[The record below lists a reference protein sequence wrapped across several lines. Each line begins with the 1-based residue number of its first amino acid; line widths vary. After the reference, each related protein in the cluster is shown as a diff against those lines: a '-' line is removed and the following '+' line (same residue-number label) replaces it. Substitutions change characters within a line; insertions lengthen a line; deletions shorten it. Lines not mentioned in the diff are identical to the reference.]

1 MVYQR
6 GYKLEELD
14 IVKEEFNRVEQKLTK
29 LMRNIMKTYAFL
41 AISMSFANSIIM
53 KNMVPQYFSIA
64 FNSIN
69 LGAYLTVLK
78 LYLANNYFAWM
89 EMKKGHHE
97 AFKSH
102 NLR

>member
-53 KNMVPQYFSIA
+53 LYMVPQYFSIA

-78 LYLANNYFAWM
+78 FYLANNYSAWI
-89 EMKKGHHE
+89 EMKKGHHD

-102 NLR
+102 SFK